1 MKAKEIL
8 ISSTLLVLGAFF
20 LIKGLV
26 LSTAFLVPI
35 VFASLLTLI
44 CIPLSRKIE
53 RVGISRGLASFSCVI
68 LSIVAFLMFFW
79 IISAQISNI
88 SERWPEAKKTLK
100 PKLESAQE
108 FIREK
113 TGIST
118 QEQMEMIY
126 GSSDEEKTTKSA
138 SKQIEGD
145 PTEMLTNDA
154 KKKIGLIVMDF
165 FGFLGSALLTFI
177 YLFFMLFY
185 RRKVKLSILRFF
197 DPDKRKQSKEVMEQ
211 AIQLAVNFLVGRLTL
226 ILFLAVIYATGMM
239 IAGVENAILISVIAA
254 VLSLLPYLGVV
265 MGYVLAICMTVFS
278 GAQTWSIVVV
288 SFTYGIAQFIESY
301 ILEPYVVGEKVDLN
315 PLVTIVIVVLGSS
328 IWGVAGMILSIP
340 IAGILKI
347 IFDATEALSPLGYAL
362 GEEDTGNPEKQG
374 TLSRWGEKIW
384 NRFKNDSKEGK

>member
-8 ISSTLLVLGAFF
+8 LSLALLVLGTFF
-20 LIKGLV
+20 LVKGLV

-44 CIPLSRKIE
+44 CTPLSRKIE
-53 RVGISRGLASFSCVI
+53 RFGISRGLASFSCVI

-88 SERWPEAKKTLK
+88 SERWPEAKKALK

-108 FIREK
+108 FISEK

-126 GSSDEEKTTKSA
+126 GSSNKENPTQSTSE
-138 SKQIEGD
+138 QIEED
-145 PTEMLTNDA
+145 PSEILTQDA

-165 FGFLGSALLTFI
+165 FGFLGSAMLTFI

-226 ILFLAVIYATGMM
+226 ILFLAIIYSAGMM
-239 IAGVENAILISVIAA
+239 IAGVENAILISAIAA
-254 VLSLLPYLGVV
+254 VLSLIPYLGVV
-265 MGYVLAICMTVFS
+265 IGYVLAITMTVFS
-278 GAQTWSIVVV
+278 GAQTWALIVV
-288 SFTYGIAQFIESY
+288 SFTYGLAQFIESY
-301 ILEPYVVGEKVDLN
+301 ILEPYVVGDKVDLN
-315 PLVTIVIVVLGSS
+315 PLVTILVVVLGSS
-328 IWGVAGMILSIP
+328 VWGVAGMILSIP
-340 IAGILKI
+340 VAGILKI
-347 IFDATEALSPLGYAL
+347 IFDASDALKPLGYAL
-362 GEEDTGNPEKQG
+362 GEEDTNDSNKQG

-384 NRFKNDSKEGK
+384 NRVKNDSKESK